1 MVGVGGKANTSAGR
15 RRIALVVAC
24 AVAVI
29 AASCSMRGSAAPK
42 GSATNPTGG
51 LRVTTVSTKADLVS
65 GDDVL
70 IAVSG
75 VPAGAVPVLSVDG
88 DDRAGA
94 LAAIDKGVWSGLI
107 DGLSRGSSTITVQA
121 GDRSG
126 QLQVVS
132 HPITGPVLS
141 GPQQHPYACTTVEN
155 GLGDPIDPE
164 CSATTSV
171 SWSYV
176 NQNGVVAKLV
186 DPQQIPADV
195 KSIDVGAR
203 SVPFMIRTESG
214 TINRAV
220 YWISVLDPTPSSNG
234 WEGVS
239 DGWNENLVYRFGGGC
254 GTTFSQG
261 DALVSAG
268 DGTRTAPTADPDL
281 LSRGYAVATATL
293 NTFQVACNDVLS
305 AETTLMVKEHFV
317 EHYGRPDATIGE
329 GGSGGAIQQLLVAQ
343 NYPGLLD
350 ALSVSAPFPDAMSI
364 APGVSDCG
372 LLEHYYTTTGRLHPD
387 ARAAHRHQ
395 WPCHGEDLRELEL
408 VLRRQPR
415 PDHGL
420 QVAAGVRVQP
430 RDQPRPV
437 RAARSRTPT
446 STCSVVTRAPVSP
459 TVRSTTSAWRTGSK
473 RCGAASSRSTSS
485 SISTPGSGDGTSTA
499 TSWPSVRWPTRT
511 TSTGSTATAA
521 SIRAVGTSPDI
532 PIIVTNA
539 YSDPTGDIHDRWRAF
554 QVRERLA
561 NGDEAPANLAIWT
574 VPGGSLGG
582 SLTGGPRD
590 VRNES
595 IDAIQAWLDNLAE
608 VKSRPKSAKE
618 WRRTLAATQPAA
630 AMNRCVVSDT
640 LTLTGADVYEGVN
653 SCTHA
658 YPLYGDPRRAA
669 GAGLGSIAGK
679 CQLTPANARAIGVDL
694 TADQESQLGATFP
707 DGVCDWSRPG
717 VAQAPVQRTW
727 ISYGDDATAPPGGG

>member
-1 MVGVGGKANTSAGR
+1 M
-15 RRIALVVAC
+15 
-24 AVAVI
+24 VAVI
-29 AASCSMRGSAAPK
+29 AGSCSMRGSAAPK
-42 GSATNPTGG
+42 ESTTDPTGR
-51 LRVTTVSTKADLVS
+51 LRITTVSTKPDLVS

-88 DDRAGA
+88 ADRAGA

-107 DGLSRGSSTITVQA
+107 DGLARGSSTITVEA
-121 GDRSG
+121 GGRSG
-126 QLQVVS
+126 RLEVVS
-132 HPITGPVLS
+132 HSITGPVLS
-141 GPQQHPYACTTVEN
+141 GPQQQPYACTTVEN

-164 CSATTSV
+164 CSARTSV

-176 NQNGVVAKLV
+176 NQDGVVAKLV

-195 KSIDVGAR
+195 KSIEVGAR

-254 GTTFSQG
+254 GTTYSQG

-268 DGTRTAPTADPDL
+268 DGTGTAPTADPDL

-305 AETTLMVKEHFV
+305 AETTLMVKEHFI

-329 GGSGGAIQQLLVAQ
+329 GGSGGAIQQLMVAQ
-343 NYPGLLD
+343 NYPGLLN

-372 LLEHYYTTTGRLHPD
+372 LLEHYYSTPAGSTLTSEQRTAINGHATAKTCASWNSSFVGNLDPTTGCDLPPEFVYHPETNPTG
-387 ARAAHRHQ
+387 ARCTLQDSNVNVFGRDPGTGFANRPLDNVGVVYGLAALRGGVISVDQ
-395 WPCHGEDLRELEL
+395 FLDLNARIGGW
-408 VLRRQPR
+408 
-415 PDHGL
+415 DIDGNI
-420 QVAAGVRVQP
+420 VAAREVADADDLGRLY
-430 RDQPRPV
+430 RDGRINQGGGDL
-437 RAARSRTPT
+437 
-446 STCSVVTRAPVSP
+446 TR
-459 TVRSTTSAWRTGSK
+459 
-473 RCGAASSRSTSS
+473 
-485 SISTPGSGDGTSTA
+485 
-499 TSWPSVRWPTRT
+499 
-511 TSTGSTATAA
+511 
-521 SIRAVGTSPDI
+521 I

-539 YSDPTGDIHDRWRAF
+539 YSDPSGDIHDRWRAF

-561 NGDEAPANLAIWT
+561 NGGEAPTNLAIWT

-595 IDAIQAWLDNLAE
+595 IDAIQEWLDNLAE
-608 VKSRPKSAKE
+608 VESRPKSAKE
-618 WRRTLAATQPAA
+618 WRQTMATTQPVA

-669 GAGLGSIAGK
+669 GAGLASVAGK
-679 CQLTPANARAIGVDL
+679 CQLTPVDARAIGADL
-694 TADQESQLGATFP
+694 TADQDSRLRATFP

-717 VAQAPVQRTW
+717 VAQAPVGQTW
-727 ISYGDDATAPPGGG
+727 ISYGDEATAAPGGT

>member
-1 MVGVGGKANTSAGR
+1 M
-15 RRIALVVAC
+15 
-24 AVAVI
+24 
-29 AASCSMRGSAAPK
+29 
-42 GSATNPTGG
+42 
-51 LRVTTVSTKADLVS
+51 
-65 GDDVL
+65 
-70 IAVSG
+70 
-75 VPAGAVPVLSVDG
+75 
-88 DDRAGA
+88 
-94 LAAIDKGVWSGLI
+94 
-107 DGLSRGSSTITVQA
+107 
-121 GDRSG
+121 
-126 QLQVVS
+126 
-132 HPITGPVLS
+132 
-141 GPQQHPYACTTVEN
+141 
-155 GLGDPIDPE
+155 
-164 CSATTSV
+164 

-176 NQNGVVAKLV
+176 NQDGVVAKLV

-195 KSIDVGAR
+195 KSIEVGAR

-254 GTTFSQG
+254 GTTYSQG

-268 DGTRTAPTADPDL
+268 DGTGTAPTADPDL

-305 AETTLMVKEHFV
+305 AETTLMVKEHFI

-329 GGSGGAIQQLLVAQ
+329 GGSGGAIQQLMVAQ

-372 LLEHYYTTTGRLHPD
+372 LLEHYYSTPAGSTLTSEQRTAINGHATAKTCASWNSSFVGNLDPTTGCDLPPEFVYHPETNPTGARCTLQDSNVNVFGRDPGTGFANRPLDNVGVAYGLEALRGGVISVDQFLDLNARIGGWDIDGNIVAEREVADADDLGRLYRD
-387 ARAAHRHQ
+387 GRINQ
-395 WPCHGEDLRELEL
+395 GGGDLT
-408 VLRRQPR
+408 
-415 PDHGL
+415 H
-420 QVAAGVRVQP
+420 
-430 RDQPRPV
+430 
-437 RAARSRTPT
+437 
-446 STCSVVTRAPVSP
+446 
-459 TVRSTTSAWRTGSK
+459 
-473 RCGAASSRSTSS
+473 
-485 SISTPGSGDGTSTA
+485 
-499 TSWPSVRWPTRT
+499 
-511 TSTGSTATAA
+511 
-521 SIRAVGTSPDI
+521 I

-539 YSDPTGDIHDRWRAF
+539 YSDPSGDIHDRWRAF

-561 NGDEAPANLAIWT
+561 NGGEAPTNLAIWT

-608 VKSRPKSAKE
+608 VESRPKSAKE
-618 WRRTLAATQPAA
+618 WRRTMATTQPVA

-669 GAGLGSIAGK
+669 GAGLASVTGK
-679 CQLTPANARAIGVDL
+679 CQLTPVDARAIGVDL
-694 TADQESQLGATFP
+694 TADQELPAPCDVPRWSVRLEPTRRCTGASGADVDQLRRRGDGSAGRDLRARPSGRTSIAGPAARPLIDLSLERPVPHLEVVLERFELGHQLMPHLEAIGGDVAPFDGGEDAATRFGLVSTVGEATVLGIGREVCEGTFEAVVGRPEPDAPDAGCVDQQAAGAELHQLTGAG
-707 DGVCDWSRPG
+707 GVPAAAIALADLRG
-717 VAQAPVQRTW
+717 ELDHVAGQRV
-727 ISYGDDATAPPGGG
+727 DE